1 MTTHVR
7 VMYML
12 DKHVHALN
20 LLDINIDRSNFPE
33 HVRVWRLILKKITLV
48 ISTLQIKGI
57 KYMALLC
64 LRSAFASSPLY
75 LRYKTV
81 PNPFLRIGEK
91 WDLHRIYKGFAR
103 ELQVCIFTLEKKHF
117 RDKPTHLHW
126 HMLQT
131 IDAQKLAAF
140 SNTA

>member
-64 LRSAFASSPLY
+64 LRSASAMPSLCLRFKSVIPPLQN
-75 LRYKTV
+75 RSKSV
-81 PNPFLRIGEK
+81 N
-91 WDLHRIYKGFAR
+91 
-103 ELQVCIFTLEKKHF
+103 
-117 RDKPTHLHW
+117 
-126 HMLQT
+126 
-131 IDAQKLAAF
+131 
-140 SNTA
+140 

>member
-33 HVRVWRLILKKITLV
+33 HVRVWRIKKKKNHTCNLDITNQGYK
-48 ISTLQIKGI
+48 IYGSF
-57 KYMALLC
+57 MPSLC

-81 PNPFLRIGEK
+81 QNMFIRIGEK
-91 WDLHRIYKGFAR
+91 WDLHRVWK
-103 ELQVCIFTLEKKHF
+103 
-117 RDKPTHLHW
+117 
-126 HMLQT
+126 
-131 IDAQKLAAF
+131 
-140 SNTA
+140 